1 MTFDTV
7 HTAEVSLTDIPTKL
21 VTLGP
26 ERATVVRE
34 VSGVQIKHGHNEIT
48 IYGLDPQVDSDSI
61 HVAGNGP
68 ATITD
73 IQTTTVTQKHLFEE
87 LFPDCENEPGDQVV
101 EQEDPDNDFGVD
113 KLELTKVQDELKE
126 LNAKNNITNREWRTA
141 TKSLECLQEY
151 GNGIKPEVVPISQL
165 SEYLRTFEQERERLS
180 EFCQECED
188 KVADLAS
195 QITKL
200 TRTRDSLQAAF
211 NRARD
216 AAAKPERAARKRKQ
230 ATHNL
235 VVADKK
241 RRRNDHMRFYPPQV
255 GAVIICLDGFP
266 NLTPGASRRSSIT
279 DDPEKVEATGSV
291 DLSLTYVTKKAAWVP
306 RYELNLKTPTS
317 SGTASY
323 LAEYHNFSSE
333 AWTDAKLVLSTSQTS
348 FSGIGEKLPLLKPWS
363 VKVTEDD
370 KAEFKKK
377 SDSWTG
383 GLTSQDEINAKWA
396 RERRTMLSKPVIG
409 NNLSSMH
416 PTLPVPD
423 SGPYPM
429 SMYNRTW
436 QQTQPQAQQ
445 MAQQQQL
452 NNIAQ
457 VQQQQAQQQAVQRQQ
472 RLAQAQPP
480 PNPGLPNPRLSSD
493 LVLGIGGR
501 ALEERNSEESEEDG
515 DDLTLD
521 GASFDLD
528 FGSTPSPPKAL
539 AFQEPSRQEYGMT
552 TSYDIPGH
560 RTLRPSP
567 IKRRHVI
574 ASIDFPKVEFSHVII
589 PKLRAAAFLRAK
601 IFNASSLPLLRGN
614 AGLNLDGTFMGTAVV
629 PDCRADSVFSLNL
642 GVDPGIQVSYPTP
655 IVRRTAGG
663 FFNTEDR
670 AIFRRTCRINNT
682 KAAAGTLVV
691 LDQVPVSEDNRLKL
705 NILEPAGL
713 EKESD
718 SVPVTLDSSAAK
730 AGWGKGK
737 VTMLKGGEIMWQLT
751 VEKGM
756 EIRLTL
762 EYEAKMSNGQKMIGA

>member
-73 IQTTTVTQKHLFEE
+73 IQTTTVTQKHPFEE
-87 LFPDCENEPGDQVV
+87 LFPDCENEPEDQIV

-113 KLELTKVQDELKE
+113 KSELTKVQNELKE

-151 GNGIKPEVVPISQL
+151 GNGIKPDVVPISQL

-195 QITKL
+195 QIAKL

-230 ATHNL
+230 ATHTL

-241 RRRNDHMRFYPPQV
+241 RRRNDHMKFYPAQV

-279 DDPEKVEATGSV
+279 EDPEKIEATGSV

-333 AWTDAKLVLSTSQTS
+333 AWTDAKVVLSTSQTS

-377 SDSWTG
+377 SDSWSR
-383 GLTSQDEINAKWA
+383 GLTSQDELNAKWEL
-396 RERRTMLSKPVIG
+396 ERRAMSSKSISG
-409 NNLSSMH
+409 NL
-416 PTLPVPD
+416 TLPVPN

-429 SMYNRTW
+429 SMYNRMR
-436 QQTQPQAQQ
+436 QPVQPQ

-452 NNIAQ
+452 NNIMQ
-457 VQQQQAQQQAVQRQQ
+457 LQQLQRVQAQQQMMQQ
-472 RLAQAQPP
+472 QQQPRAQAQAP
-480 PNPGLPNPRLSSD
+480 PNPGLPPNPQGLPPGSGH
-493 LVLGIGGR
+493 GIG
-501 ALEERNSEESEEDG
+501 EEVVKEEESEEDG
-515 DDLTLD
+515 DDITLD

-528 FGSTPSPPKAL
+528 FGSSTTSPPKAL

-574 ASIDFPKVEFSHVII
+574 ANIDFPKVEFSHVII

-601 IFNASSLPLLRGN
+601 IFNTSSLPLLRGN
-614 AGLNLDGTFMGTAVV
+614 AGLNLDGTFMGTAMV

-670 AIFRRTCRINNT
+670 AVFRRTCRINNT
-682 KAAAGTLVV
+682 KAAAATLVI

-762 EYEAKMSNGQKMIGA
+762 EYEAKMPNGQKMIGA